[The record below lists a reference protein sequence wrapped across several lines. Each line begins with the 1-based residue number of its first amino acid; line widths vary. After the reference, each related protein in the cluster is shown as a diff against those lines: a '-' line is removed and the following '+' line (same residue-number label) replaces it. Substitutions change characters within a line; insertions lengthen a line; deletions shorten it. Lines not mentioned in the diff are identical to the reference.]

1 MDEKILWSGQPEK
14 GLFLTGGDIALFLF
28 GLFWLGITVPFEYF
42 AIESSDLFV
51 MLFLVPF
58 VLIGLYLLFG
68 SFIYKNYKKK
78 RTYYA
83 VTNQRVLILINS
95 FNKKVESKLISQIPV
110 LSKTTNKDG
119 IGTIQFDNTGYM
131 RDGKCSYHID
141 GFISII

>member
-1 MDEKILWSGQPEK
+1 M
-14 GLFLTGGDIALFLF
+14 ALLLF

-51 MLFLVPF
+51 MLFLLPF